1 MSFLWKRKGCVFERS
16 QAFPDGPQEEIRR
29 GRSYSLNLITMKRRR
44 FVSTSGAVLGLAATA
59 RGEAEAQ
66 QEEAKEVNSEA
77 KPFKTLFAPG
87 TRHFGGG
94 KTIEGYLDAI
104 KKAYDFGF
112 RAWEDNWL
120 VGRAATEQVKIGE
133 LLREKGMTMG
143 VSVVTTGGGAR
154 FYEASGEQEKKIL
167 ADYRKAVESAK
178 RVGHKWFTLVPGTRD
193 VSQPREEQLKGC
205 VDLMQKCCD
214 IFEEA
219 DLIAV
224 VEPLSHNMAKKPVL
238 LETFKEGFDFCQ
250 LVNRPS
256 CKLLADYF
264 HQQQVGGNLIKNTNE
279 CWDEIAYVQYG
290 DVPGRKQPGTGEI
303 NYTNVTKHLLEKGYT
318 GVIGLEHG
326 IKGTPEDLVK
336 SYREIDAAL

>member
-1 MSFLWKRKGCVFERS
+1 MVAIVLVTVKLDGRWKG
-16 QAFPDGPQEEIRR
+16 FPFTLSIMDRRQFVTAAGSALALAGAGRGVAQEAAEEAAAEAAAKAA
-29 GRSYSLNLITMKRRR
+29 SS
-44 FVSTSGAVLGLAATA
+44 SGA
-59 RGEAEAQ
+59 E
-66 QEEAKEVNSEA
+66 
-77 KPFKTLFAPG
+77 PFKALFAPG

-94 KTIEGYLDAI
+94 KTLEGYLGAI
-104 KKAYDFGF
+104 QKAYDFGF

-120 VGRAATEQVKIGE
+120 VGRAVGEQEKIGE
-133 LLREKGMTMG
+133 ALREKGMTMG
-143 VSVVTTGGGAR
+143 VSVVTTGGGAF
-154 FYEASGEQEKKIL
+154 FYDASPEQEEKIL
-167 ADYRKAVESAK
+167 SDYRKAVESAK

-193 VSQPREEQLKGC
+193 VSQPREEQIKGC

-224 VEPLSHNMAKKPVL
+224 VEPLSHDMAKKPVL
-238 LETFKEGFDFCQ
+238 LETFQEGFDFCK

-264 HQQQVGGNLIKNTNE
+264 HQQQVGGNLIKNTDE

-303 NYTNVTKHLLEKGYT
+303 NFTNVTKHLQEKGYV
-318 GVIGLEHG
+318 GVIGMEHNVA
-326 IKGTPEDLVK
+326 GTPEDLVR